1 MICFFIVMVQLYIYK
16 YALFQVSRKHLKL
29 TKEQL
34 AVLGGRGEGISH
46 LVPSGGSD
54 GGSSTK
60 RAWEKSPFTPSTFEH
75 RYTAQQKAL
84 TQQQKQLKEQQRLI
98 ADLQYLQRQQLLQ
111 QQAVQQQMLQQRV
124 NGVAMATGGA
134 VVKATPS
141 PLQKHLSR
149 LQEEVLGKTGDVGET
164 QGNEGVE
171 PTGEL
176 VR

>member
-1 MICFFIVMVQLYIYK
+1 M
-16 YALFQVSRKHLKL
+16 KL

-34 AVLGGRGEGISH
+34 AVLGGRGGDISH

-54 GGSSTK
+54 GGRNTK

-84 TQQQKQLKEQQRLI
+84 SQQQKQLKEQQRLI

-124 NGVAMATGGA
+124 DGVAMATGGT
-134 VVKATPS
+134 VVKATPA

-149 LQEEVLGKTGDVGET
+149 LQEEVLGKAGDVGEI
-164 QGNEGVE
+164 QRNVGLE
-171 PTGEL
+171 PNGEL